1 MKDILFG
8 CSKHIAR
15 YAYLRRDVENMKKL
29 LKHIEVSS
37 KLIVFSS
44 RNKSNRLEALLYD
57 NQLAFLDIHRFSVF
71 SQLLQK
77 WLIFNTSIE
86 SVVKEKGKYD
96 WAKIDA
102 ELKEVSL
109 FWLGMDDLNVLGGAD
124 TKTSKEITPSA
135 VCPVPVY
142 AIDISKSD
150 VLCKFVDSQLV
161 NSNSDYRYSEG
172 MPEIMQ
178 MENELATVYAYSKT
192 FVDFLS
198 KNNFCP
204 SCGGHVIPV
213 ELGSRLYCLGDSPYP
228 AAAECKVN
236 LKSNN
241 VQYPRTDPCVIIALS
256 DDTGRVL
263 LGNNSQRHP
272 TTSESIVDEITGKK
286 VEWKKR
292 FFSCFAGF
300 MEPGETIEHACVRE
314 VYEETG
320 LILQEKD
327 ISIIESQP
335 WPFPASLM
343 IGCIGTISREEAVD
357 SKINVHLDDELEHVQ
372 WFDRAEVAK
381 VVSRKGKGILSR
393 TETVVEEWFCPP
405 KESVAG
411 RLIDHVVQTNKDP
424 TADNGKF

>member
-15 YAYLRRDVENMKKL
+15 YAYLRRDVENMKRL
-29 LKHIEVSS
+29 LKQIDVSS

-57 NQLAFLDIHRFSVF
+57 NQLAFLDIHKLNVF

-77 WLIFNTSIE
+77 WLAFNTSIE
-86 SVVKEKGKYD
+86 VVVKEKGGYD
-96 WAKIDA
+96 WMKIDA
-102 ELKEVSL
+102 ELKDVSL
-109 FWLGMDDLNVLGGAD
+109 FWLGMDDLNILGNTD
-124 TKTSKEITPSA
+124 TKQSKENASSCTG
-135 VCPVPVY
+135 PVPVY
-142 AIDISKSD
+142 AIDISNSD
-150 VLCKFVDSQLV
+150 DLCKFVDSQLV
-161 NSNSDYRYSEG
+161 NSDSQYRYSEG
-172 MPEIMQ
+172 MGEILQ
-178 MENELATVYAYSKT
+178 MNNELATAYAYSKT

-228 AAAECKVN
+228 AAAECKIN

-241 VQYPRTDPCVIIALS
+241 VQFPRTDPCVIIALS

-272 TTSESIVDEITGKK
+272 TTSASVVDEATGKK
-286 VEWKKR
+286 VEWRKR

-320 LILQEKD
+320 LSLKEED
-327 ISIIESQP
+327 ITIIESQP
-335 WPFPASLM
+335 WPFPANLM
-343 IGCIGTISREEAVD
+343 IGCIGTISREEAID

-381 VVSRKGKGILSR
+381 VVSREGKGILSR
-393 TETVVEEWFCPP
+393 TEAVVEEWFCPP

-411 RLIDHVVQTNKDP
+411 RLIDHVVQTKRES
-424 TADNGKF
+424 TAANGKL

>member
-1 MKDILFG
+1 MK
-8 CSKHIAR
+8 R
-15 YAYLRRDVENMKKL
+15 L
-29 LKHIEVSS
+29 LKQIDVSS

-57 NQLAFLDIHRFSVF
+57 NQLAFLDIHKLNVF

-77 WLIFNTSIE
+77 WLAFNTSIE
-86 SVVKEKGKYD
+86 VIVKEKGRYD
-96 WAKIDA
+96 WKKIDA

-109 FWLGMDDLNVLGGAD
+109 FWLGMDDLNVLGNTD
-124 TKTSKEITPSA
+124 TKQSKENASSFA
-135 VCPVPVY
+135 GPVPVY
-142 AIDISKSD
+142 AIDISNSD
-150 VLCKFVDSQLV
+150 DLCKFVDSQLV
-161 NSNSDYRYSEG
+161 NSNSHYRYSEG
-172 MPEIMQ
+172 MGEILQ
-178 MENELATVYAYSKT
+178 MNNELATAYAYSKT

-228 AAAECKVN
+228 AAAECKIN

-241 VQYPRTDPCVIIALS
+241 VQFPRTDPCVIIALS

-272 TTSESIVDEITGKK
+272 TTSTSVVDEATGKK

-320 LILQEKD
+320 LRLKEED
-327 ISIIESQP
+327 ITIIESQP
-335 WPFPASLM
+335 WPFPANLM

-357 SKINVHLDDELEHVQ
+357 SRINVHLDDELEHVQ

-381 VVSRKGKGILSR
+381 VVSREGKGIFSR
-393 TETVVEEWFCPP
+393 TETFVEEWFCPS

-411 RLIDHVVQTNKDP
+411 RLIERVVQSKRDS
-424 TADNGKF
+424 TAANGKL